1 MTTTA
6 SSEALTESG
15 VQASSA
21 VSPELMAM
29 SPRLRQAIAVTIG
42 VILLAS
48 VVIDSAG
55 AVFANAHIGFVGAS
69 DAGSPGSFLV
79 QRVTDPKALVDGPSH
94 MGFHVGVRVGDRV
107 RLVDRSAANQFRF
120 LRARLGDQFTFIGK
134 AADGTPNRFTATM
147 TPAGPAPPS
156 FWIYQLLRLA
166 LVLVGLVVAMRR
178 PNDPVARLM
187 VCLFFGLAALFQS
200 GAPFYPVWLT
210 GLIFVIARFA
220 QVYVAWAALAL
231 GTTFPKRSES
241 GLRRWLERA
250 NFPYSLLCLA
260 TLFSALFIV
269 IVLLVPSPPF
279 LQGLGIAETVLYFV
293 AAATAFVIGGR
304 GATGPDRKRVQWVA
318 WTLCVGF
325 SGTLVALTMILLH
338 VPRGPAADWLG
349 VTFLAI
355 PFGLGYAIVRH
366 RVVDIGFVV
375 NRALVFATVSGIVL
389 LAFAVLEW
397 LLGNVLVSVSHI
409 TSVSLELGLALVLG
423 FSLRSIHGKVDALV
437 DDLFFRERHRAEHAL
452 RVFAREVAYINDPHV
467 AIARTHRELCTHSG
481 ASSVAVYVVA
491 GTGVVRVDPD
501 APTAPARVDVDDPA
515 LVRLRATRATVALRT
530 SLESAFIGNRA
541 FPMIVRDAITGTVVL
556 GAKVNGEAYAPDE
569 AATIET
575 VVIALGNALDAL
587 QTAALRAEVARVLN
601 GAPVESL
608 RRTVD
613 PATWADGVMPQPAGS
628 LLGQGE

>member
-1 MTTTA
+1 
-6 SSEALTESG
+6 
-15 VQASSA
+15 
-21 VSPELMAM
+21 M

-48 VVIDSAG
+48 VVVDSAG
-55 AVFANAHIGFVGAS
+55 AIFANAHIGFVGAAEAS
-69 DAGSPGSFLV
+69 SPGSFLV
-79 QRVTDPKALVDGPSH
+79 QRVTDPKALVDGP
-94 MGFHVGVRVGDRV
+94 FHVGRVGVHVGDRV

-120 LRARLGDQFTFIGK
+120 LRARPGDQFTFTGR
-134 AADGTPNRFTATM
+134 AANGAATHFTATM

-166 LVLVGLVVAMRR
+166 LVLVGLVVALRR

-210 GLIFVIARFA
+210 GLIFVVARFA
-220 QVYVAWAALAL
+220 QIYVAWAALAL
-231 GTTFPKRSES
+231 ATEFPTRSAG

-250 NFPYSLLCLA
+250 NLPYSAVCLV
-260 TLFSALFIV
+260 TLFTALFIV
-269 IVLLVPSPPF
+269 IVQLKPSPPL

-293 AAATAFVIGGR
+293 AAAIAFAIGGR
-304 GATGPDRKRVQWVA
+304 GATGADRKRVQWVA
-318 WTLCVGF
+318 WTLCAGF
-325 SGTLVALTMILLH
+325 SGSLVALAMIVLH

-349 VTFLAI
+349 VTYLAI

-423 FSLRSIHGKVDALV
+423 FSLRSIHGKIDTLV

-452 RVFAREVAYINDPHV
+452 RGFAREVGYISDPHV
-467 AIARTHRELCTHSG
+467 AIARTHRELCSHSG

-491 GTGVVRVDPD
+491 GAAVVRVDPE
-501 APTAPARVDVDDPA
+501 APASPLRVDIDDPA
-515 LVRLRATRATVALRT
+515 LVRLRATRAPVALRS
-530 SLESAFIGNRA
+530 SLESMFVGNRA
-541 FPMIVRDAITGTVVL
+541 FPMIVRDAIAGTVVL
-556 GAKVNGEAYAPDE
+556 GAKLNGEAYAPDE
-569 AATIET
+569 MATIET
-575 VVIALGNALDAL
+575 VAIALGNALDAL

-601 GAPVESL
+601 GAPLESL
-608 RRTVD
+608 RRTAD
-613 PATWADGVMPQPAGS
+613 SAAWADGVVPQPAGS
-628 LLGQGE
+628 MLGQGE

>member
-1 MTTTA
+1 
-6 SSEALTESG
+6 
-15 VQASSA
+15 
-21 VSPELMAM
+21 M

-42 VILLAS
+42 AILLAS
-48 VVIDSAG
+48 VVVDSAG
-55 AVFANAHIGFVGAS
+55 AIFANAHIGFVGES
-69 DAGSPGSFLV
+69 DAGSSGSFLV
-79 QRVTDPKALVDGPSH
+79 QRVTDPKALVEGP
-94 MGFHVGVRVGDRV
+94 FHVGGRVGVRVGNRV

-134 AADGTPNRFTATM
+134 DAKGAPTRFTATM

-156 FWIYQLLRLA
+156 FWVYQLLRLA
-166 LVLVGLVVAMRR
+166 LVLVGLIVALRR

-210 GLIFVIARFA
+210 GLIFVVARFS

-231 GTTFPKRSES
+231 GTEFPTRSES

-250 NFPYSLLCLA
+250 NFPYSVICLV
-260 TLFSALFIV
+260 TLSVSFFLV
-269 IVLLVPSPPF
+269 IVVLIPPPPF

-304 GATGPDRKRVQWVA
+304 GATGADRKRVQWVA
-318 WTLCVGF
+318 WTLCAGF
-325 SGTLVALTMILLH
+325 SGTLIALAMILLR
-338 VPRGPAADWLG
+338 VPRGPAYEWLG
-349 VTFLAI
+349 LTLLAV

-423 FSLRSIHGKVDALV
+423 FSLRSIHGKVDTLV

-452 RVFAREVAYINDPHV
+452 RGFAREVGYISDPHV

-491 GTGVVRVDPD
+491 GAAVVRVDPE
-501 APTAPARVDVDDPA
+501 APASPLRVDIDDPA
-515 LVRLRATRATVALRT
+515 LVRLRATRAPVALRS
-530 SLESAFIGNRA
+530 SLESMLVGNRA

-556 GAKVNGEAYAPDE
+556 GAKLNGEAYAPDDM
-569 AATIET
+569 ATIET
-575 VVIALGNALDAL
+575 VAIALGNALDAL

-601 GAPVESL
+601 GAPLESL
-608 RRTVD
+608 RRTAD
-613 PATWADGVMPQPAGS
+613 SAAWADGVVPQPAGS
-628 LLGQGE
+628 MLGQGE